1 MINNAWRAA
10 TVLGLTVAGGACGT
24 SDPAA
29 TSLQG
34 VVEYEERDLSFE
46 VTGRIAEVAVHEGDT
61 LPPGSLVARIVPDI
75 ERSALTARESEARA
89 AEAQLGLLRAGARPE
104 DIRALAARSDAARAS
119 ESLLRTNAERS
130 RKLFAAKALSPAA
143 LDEAEAR
150 LARAEAERR
159 ATDEAVFAARR
170 GARSQEIDAAQGRL
184 SAARASTD
192 VQRERVSRYE
202 LRTLE
207 VGEVL
212 QVHLR
217 TSELAVAGVPVVT
230 VADTSHPYADV
241 FVAASAAAGIRA
253 GVGAHA
259 RTDGVPNAVGGRV
272 EHVSRRTEFTPR
284 YLFSNA
290 ERENLVVRVRV
301 RLDDPGR
308 RLTAGVPVFV
318 RLDRAPEAAAP

>member
-1 MINNAWRAA
+1 MLAMTI
-10 TVLGLTVAGGACGT
+10 GGGGCGT
-24 SDPAA
+24 SDPA
-29 TSLQG
+29 TNSLQG

-61 LPPGSLVARIVPDI
+61 LPASALVARIVPDI

-89 AEAQLGLLRAGARPE
+89 VEAQLGLLRAGARPE
-104 DIRALAARSDAARAS
+104 DIRALAARADAARAS
-119 ESLLRTNAERS
+119 ESLLRSNAERS
-130 RKLFAAKALSPAA
+130 RKLFAASALSRAA
-143 LDEAEAR
+143 LDEAEAQ

-159 ATDEAVFAARR
+159 ATDEAVLAARR
-170 GARSQEIDAAQGRL
+170 GARSQEIDAARGRL

-207 VGEVL
+207 TGEVL
-212 QVHLR
+212 EVHLR
-217 TSELAVAGVPVVT
+217 TGELAVAGVPIVT

-241 FVAASAAAGIRA
+241 FVAESATAGIRA
-253 GVGAHA
+253 GATAHA
-259 RTDGVPNAVGGRV
+259 RTDAVPNELGGRV
-272 EHVSRRTEFTPR
+272 ERVSRRTEFTPR
-284 YLFSNA
+284 YLFSKT